1 MSVFVSEKVYRNGL
15 EYLKTN
21 AIKVVINSVLST
33 DYATVA
39 ETVANQPAKSDI
51 DTSKTTIT
59 ANTGAEG
66 GFSLEIPEIKTITVD
81 RAGTYK
87 QVAVYDDVNKDI
99 LVIALAQV
107 EHDLSKDD
115 IINLDPIKV
124 TLTKAS

>member
-1 MSVFVSEKVYRNGL
+1 MSVFLSEKVYRNGL

-21 AIKVVINSVLST
+21 GKKMVINSVVSS

-39 ETVANQPAKSDI
+39 ETVGNQPAKTDI

-66 GFSLEIPEIKTITVD
+66 GFSLEIPEIKQVTVD

-87 QVAVYDDVNKDI
+87 QVAVYDDVSKDI

-115 IINLDPIKV
+115 IINIDPIKV
-124 TLTKAS
+124 TLAKAL

>member
-21 AIKVVINSVLST
+21 GKKVVINSVLST

-39 ETVANQPAKSDI
+39 ETVTNQPAKSDI

-66 GFSLEIPEIKTITVD
+66 GFSLEIPEIKQITVD
-81 RAGTYK
+81 RAGKYK
-87 QVAVYDDVNKDI
+87 QVAVYDDTNKDV
-99 LVIALAQV
+99 LVVALAQT
-107 EHDLSKDD
+107 EYDLAKDD